1 MLKYCF
7 VSFVSNWCVE
17 LCFFLVICVCVHSRA
32 ILGYLVNKY
41 GKDDQLY
48 PTEPQKRALVDRM
61 LYFDIG
67 TLYKS
72 MVDYFVSLYLYNLFF
87 FFKLISIGC
96 CWKKRSTKR
105 EKGRRQ
111 KYFFFEIRKWYQS
124 VNLRPGP
131 FWYIRVGWWWNV
143 FFRRNP

>member
-1 MLKYCF
+1 MW
-7 VSFVSNWCVE
+7 N
-17 LCFFLVICVCVHSRA
+17 CFFFGLFVCVHSRA

-72 MVDYFVSLYLYNLFF
+72 MVDYFVSLSLLFIIYNLFF
-87 FFKLISIGC
+87 FYSFLLVAVE
-96 CWKKRSTKR
+96 KKRSTKR
-105 EKGRRQ
+105 EREKKR
-111 KYFFFEIRKWYQS
+111 EA
-124 VNLRPGP
+124 P
-131 FWYIRVGWWWNV
+131 
-143 FFRRNP
+143 

>member
-1 MLKYCF
+1 M
-7 VSFVSNWCVE
+7 E
-17 LCFFLVICVCVHSRA
+17 LFLVICVHSRA

-72 MVDYFVSLYLYNLFF
+72 MVDYFVSLSTICNLFF
-87 FFKLISIGC
+87 YSFLLVAV
-96 CWKKRSTKR
+96 
-105 EKGRRQ
+105 EKTFIQ
-111 KYFFFEIRKWYQS
+111 LAP
-124 VNLRPGP
+124 N
-131 FWYIRVGWWWNV
+131 
-143 FFRRNP
+143 

>member
-1 MLKYCF
+1 MLLLFKKERIRVQC
-7 VSFVSNWCVE
+7 VNILLSNWCVE
-17 LCFFLVICVCVHSRA
+17 LFLVICVHSRA

-72 MVDYFVSLYLYNLFF
+72 MVDYFVSLSTICNLFF
-87 FFKLISIGC
+87 LFISLGC
-96 CWKKRSTKR
+96 CFKKTFPARAKLK
-105 EKGRRQ
+105 EKKKGRRHSTARNT
-111 KYFFFEIRKWYQS
+111 FFFFSK
-124 VNLRPGP
+124 
-131 FWYIRVGWWWNV
+131 
-143 FFRRNP
+143 

>member
-1 MLKYCF
+1 MCA
-7 VSFVSNWCVE
+7 
-17 LCFFLVICVCVHSRA
+17 HSRA

-72 MVDYFVSLYLYNLFF
+72 MVDYFVSLSLYYL
-87 FFKLISIGC
+87 
-96 CWKKRSTKR
+96 
-105 EKGRRQ
+105 
-111 KYFFFEIRKWYQS
+111 
-124 VNLRPGP
+124 
-131 FWYIRVGWWWNV
+131 
-143 FFRRNP
+143 